1 MLATLANPI
10 TAAAIA
16 RPMSSPLTPRRTGA
30 IAGTA
35 REGAAAVAVVVRVV
49 VVVAVPGR
57 VAVAGAAGAAV
68 AGLGG
73 VGAPG
78 AAVAGAA
85 PGAAGAPVPGTL
97 GNLIVAVGFGGV
109 GRLMRTVSF
118 FGWTFDGSGLGGT
131 PPPGTFGVLSAIVF
145 RQCKLG
151 LPSRTVKR
159 YSRANWTP

>member
-1 MLATLANPI
+1 MLATLANPM

-73 VGAPG
+73 VGA
-78 AAVAGAA
+78 AVAGAVPA
-85 PGAAGAPVPGTL
+85 GAAGAAPGTL

-118 FGWTFDGSGLGGT
+118 FG
-131 PPPGTFGVLSAIVF
+131 
-145 RQCKLG
+145 
-151 LPSRTVKR
+151 
-159 YSRANWTP
+159 